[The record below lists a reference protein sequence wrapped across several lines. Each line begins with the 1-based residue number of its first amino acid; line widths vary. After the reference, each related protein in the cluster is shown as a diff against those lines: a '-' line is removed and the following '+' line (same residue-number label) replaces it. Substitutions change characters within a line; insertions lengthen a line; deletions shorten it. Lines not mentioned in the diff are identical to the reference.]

1 MTQQVEPVDESQL
14 MVKTLE
20 ESSALLGKTA
30 EVSQRKAL
38 NSLNQ
43 GVKKPAQANA
53 QFK

>member
-20 ESSALLGKTA
+20 EGSALLGKTA
-30 EVSQRKAL
+30 AL
-38 NSLNQ
+38 GQQEAINNRNQ
-43 GVKKPAQANA
+43 GVKKPAQATA